1 MAVRQGSNLLV
12 LRVEVPGLATLKKEV
27 RMNYDTPELEQCS
40 QCGKWTPVDELDG
53 LDMCYSCQELHA
65 EAMVD
70 AAAGL

>member
-1 MAVRQGSNLLV
+1 
-12 LRVEVPGLATLKKEV
+12 
-27 RMNYDTPELEQCS
+27 MNYDTPELEQCS